1 MSSERRSTIY
11 SGGATR
17 PDKLT
22 DQKPKSE
29 ELASSVS
36 TLAASS
42 SSYSQT
48 NLQQQNNGALTARTS
63 SRLHTFN
70 LPEKN
75 IEKLQ
80 KWTSLHN
87 TARDSIYTISGDADG
102 SGSVEVGSSS
112 SIRESG
118 AMKPTSART
127 FGTPL
132 NDRLASIDETSGS
145 SGSSGGET
153 PSSPERA
160 MDASGLKSQVSWSNI
175 RGPPENTATT
185 TTTTIDASSNSGILI
200 QPPASKMKASESLSG
215 LKRWHNVTI
224 PAPEEIEQVPSR
236 RISGASSA
244 ADHASESSSLRGSLA
259 ESEEYDEADSSG
271 DADTMRSSKYSS
283 NGSTENYTASD
294 ASSRPEAESTASQ
307 KITHEKPHWFSSSFS
322 GKLKGSTDDHIATQP
337 NAAAAGASKT
347 FSSDLPS
354 LCEADEDEPIKQ
366 KPPTAAS
373 SRHLPT
379 TPSSNDAKQH
389 SKPQPVHHQGI
400 GSWKLPPLLKKMVY
414 GDPSKAASKAEA
426 APRTVPQKV
435 IAKAMQDTKKGS
447 SNNNIAPSSSKS
459 YLPVPVAASNNG
471 KLASKPSTA
480 NIMHAVK
487 HMSILG
493 KPRFGSEPGLGK
505 DSSSGSAS
513 DVPAAVSSSSKTLA
527 AASDSSLKRVGGAS
541 GSVGTIWDDEDVARE
556 MEAELGLSDEQCFM
570 AAKIRFEAKYKVQKQ
585 LGAGGHSTVRLA
597 TRTYDNKP
605 VVCKF
610 IKHSSVWHWHN
621 CSVTGR
627 QHPMEIQVMRKF
639 SKLNNG
645 RGHPNLINYYEHF
658 ELNGKFYIIME
669 YMGDSWV
676 DLYDYIELYGPVR
689 EEVSLEI
696 FKSVVETLVSLHDL
710 GFYHNDIKDEN
721 ILIHTKTRQI
731 KLIDFG
737 SATAVPKSDDESPN
751 LCENFY
757 GTKKFA
763 APEALQ
769 GDPYEPEMQ
778 ETWALGT
785 LLFVLL
791 FKLDPFTTDE
801 EIVGTDIGRR
811 IAKFRAAAA
820 KNGPVT
826 GKQRG
831 SHDNDITGVL
841 GDLSDDVMDALVR
854 MMEKDPKR
862 RIKVKDIL
870 KLPALRKIKK
880 RAM

>member
-1 MSSERRSTIY
+1 MSTERRSTIY
-11 SGGATR
+11 NDRSTK
-17 PDKLT
+17 PDKLVS

-42 SSYSQT
+42 SSYSQS
-48 NLQQQNNGALTARTS
+48 NLQQQSTGALNARTS
-63 SRLHTFN
+63 SRLYTFN

-87 TARDSIYTISGDADG
+87 TARDSVYTISGEGD
-102 SGSVEVGSSS
+102 GSVEAGSSS
-112 SIRESG
+112 KESG
-118 AMKPTSART
+118 ELNPTSPRT
-127 FGTPL
+127 QLT
-132 NDRLASIDETSGS
+132 DRLASIDETPGNSGA
-145 SGSSGGET
+145 EA

-175 RGPPENTATT
+175 RNGPDAATT
-185 TTTTIDASSNSGILI
+185 NEASTSSSLI
-200 QPPASKMKASESLSG
+200 HPPASKLKPSEGLSG

-224 PAPEEIEQVPSR
+224 PAPEEIELGR

-244 ADHASESSSLRGSLA
+244 ADKKSGDGSSLRGSLA
-259 ESEEYDEADSSG
+259 ESEEEDDADSSG
-271 DADTMRSSKYSS
+271 DADTMRSSEYSS
-283 NGSTENYTASD
+283 NGSTENYSASD
-294 ASSRPEAESTASQ
+294 SSSRPEVDATAAQ

-322 GKLKGSTDDHIATQP
+322 GKLKSSSTDDHIATQP
-337 NAAAAGASKT
+337 STIGASKT

-354 LCEADEDEPIKQ
+354 LCEADEEEPVKQ
-366 KPPTAAS
+366 KPLTASS

-379 TPSSNDAKQH
+379 TPSSNDVKQH

-426 APRTVPQKV
+426 APRTVPQK
-435 IAKAMQDTKKGS
+435 IISKAIQETSKKGS
-447 SNNNIAPSSSKS
+447 SNNISPSSAKS

-487 HMSILG
+487 HMTILG

-505 DSSSGSAS
+505 DSSSGSGS
-513 DVPAAVSSSSKTLA
+513 DVPAVSSSSKTLA
-527 AASDSSLKRVGGAS
+527 TASDASLKRVTGGGS

-556 MEAELGLSDEQCFM
+556 MEAELGLSDEQCYM
-570 AAKIRFEAKYKVQKQ
+570 AAKIRFEAKYKIQKQ

-597 TRTYDNKP
+597 TRVYDNKP

-610 IKHSSVWHWHN
+610 IKHSSVWHWYS
-621 CSVTGR
+621 CGVTGR

-645 RGHPNLINYYEHF
+645 RGHPNLINYDEHF

-696 FKSVVETLVSLHDL
+696 FKSIVETLVSLHDL

-737 SATAVPKSDDESPN
+737 SATAVPKPGDDSPN

-778 ETWALGT
+778 ESWALGT

-841 GDLSDDVMDALVR
+841 GDLSDDAMDALVR

-870 KLPALRKIKK
+870 KLPALRKVKR